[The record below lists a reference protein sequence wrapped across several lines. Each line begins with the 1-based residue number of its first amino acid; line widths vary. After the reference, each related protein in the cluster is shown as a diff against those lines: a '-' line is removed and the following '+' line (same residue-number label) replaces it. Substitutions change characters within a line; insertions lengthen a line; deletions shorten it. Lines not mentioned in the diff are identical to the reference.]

1 MSELDFTVL
10 LAEVKS
16 FLNFTWTDLS
26 REERITM
33 YIKSSIAYLEE
44 VAGVEINFEKDY
56 LAKDLLFNR
65 VLYMDS
71 MALDDFKN
79 NYAGYLEELKIKYL
93 PEVND

>member
-1 MSELDFTVL
+1 MNGLNFDTL
-10 LAEVKS
+10 LLEVKS
-16 FLNFTWTDLS
+16 FLNFTWVDQS
-26 REERITM
+26 REDRIIL

-44 VAGVEINFEKDY
+44 VAGVEIDFEKDF
-56 LAKDLLFNR
+56 LAKDLLLNR

-93 PEVND
+93 PEADD